1 MSPDIQLRRYA
12 HTYADVE
19 VNSTMQKED
28 GVFGHSSYSNYVL
41 LAGLVVFG
49 PMLIVGAFGYVL
61 GAREGTLVLVALGT
75 AGTWGFWRAF
85 ARKNENEIKALRR
98 ELSEHEISM
107 RKLNRLQQP
116 TVEREESEINP
127 QPNGKQGE

>member
-1 MSPDIQLRRYA
+1 
-12 HTYADVE
+12 
-19 VNSTMQKED
+19 MQKED